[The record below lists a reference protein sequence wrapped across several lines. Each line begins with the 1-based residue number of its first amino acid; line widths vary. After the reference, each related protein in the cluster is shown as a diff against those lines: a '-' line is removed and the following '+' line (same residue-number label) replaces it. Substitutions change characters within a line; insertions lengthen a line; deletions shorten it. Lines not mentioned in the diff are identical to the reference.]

1 MGREAE
7 RWWRRERGRGVVR
20 RWGREVR
27 FGGCVEDCALELE
40 DTVLGEVETWA
51 TKEGYSDV
59 QMRKAN
65 IKLIYDDH

>member
-40 DTVLGEVETWA
+40 E
-51 TKEGYSDV
+51 
-59 QMRKAN
+59 
-65 IKLIYDDH
+65 